1 MQATVGTALDTEDM
15 VATAQWALPVD
26 MVAMLGLAP
35 MWLPT
40 PGPSTLQRGL
50 RSQRLNP
57 NTQSATPGWVVMGW
71 GLGAIL
77 PSDTLFLLTLLW
89 ATPATQG
96 AMGFTMAMEATVDS
110 MEGPT
115 MAK

>member
-1 MQATVGTALDTEDM
+1 M
-15 VATAQWALPVD
+15 D

-71 GLGAIL
+71 GLGAIH

-110 MEGPT
+110 MVGPT